1 MRQKRSVNANKT
13 HSLFYETKKDPLT
26 QTKRTLYFMR
36 QKRSVNANKTHSL
49 RYFMRQKR
57 SVNANKTRSLFYETK
72 KIR

>member
-13 HSLFYETKKDPLT
+13 RSLFYETKTDPLT
-26 QTKRTLYFMR
+26 QTKRTL
-36 QKRSVNANKTHSL
+36 
-49 RYFMRQKR
+49 YFMRQKR